1 MHLARSKWIVAPPP
15 DQERV
20 TPLVE
25 ALNIPEALAALLVQ
39 RGFDSVDG
47 ARTYLKPSLDTLS
60 DPLGLKDMDKAVA
73 LIGEA
78 VRGGRRIMVHGDY
91 DVDGQ
96 CATTLLTRVL
106 REAGAD
112 VVPFVPHRV
121 KDGYDF
127 GPAGLKHAEEKGV
140 ELILTCDCGST
151 AVDTVTA
158 AREKGIKVV
167 VTDHHLTRVVA
178 PADAVVNPQ
187 QTGCTFPHKEL
198 CGTGIAFKL
207 AQALAADLDLPPH
220 LHTHMLDLVALATVA
235 DVVPLVGENRTLV
248 RYGLKLLG
256 ESRWPGLRALIK
268 VTQVRAPIRAGQV
281 GFILAPRLNAV
292 GRIGSAMDGVRLLL
306 SDDPG
311 EAHELAIELESV
323 NARRQAIDATVLGEA
338 LDVMEKDVDLE
349 REYGLVLAHEGWH
362 PGVIGLVASR
372 VVERVHRPVIVI
384 GLDGDEG
391 KGSGRS
397 ISAFDLH
404 AALIECGD
412 LLERYGG
419 HKMAAGLTIRR
430 DRIDA
435 FREQFNAV
443 AKDQL
448 TEDDLVPRQRVD
460 AVVSIDLLND
470 ELERL
475 LARFE
480 PCGQGNPA
488 PVLAVQNTGVSRAM
502 PVGSNHLRFTIDD
515 GSGSLGMIAFG
526 WGDRVP
532 DGWWKQPVDVALKL
546 ERNEYRGVSSLQ
558 GRVMDIQ
565 LPN

>member
-1 MHLARSKWIVAPPP
+1 
-15 DQERV
+15 
-20 TPLVE
+20 
-25 ALNIPEALAALLVQ
+25 
-39 RGFDSVDG
+39 
-47 ARTYLKPSLDTLS
+47 
-60 DPLGLKDMDKAVA
+60 
-73 LIGEA
+73 
-78 VRGGRRIMVHGDY
+78 
-91 DVDGQ
+91 
-96 CATTLLTRVL
+96 
-106 REAGAD
+106 
-112 VVPFVPHRV
+112 
-121 KDGYDF
+121 
-127 GPAGLKHAEEKGV
+127 
-140 ELILTCDCGST
+140 
-151 AVDTVTA
+151 
-158 AREKGIKVV
+158 
-167 VTDHHLTRVVA
+167 
-178 PADAVVNPQ
+178 
-187 QTGCTFPHKEL
+187 
-198 CGTGIAFKL
+198 
-207 AQALAADLDLPPH
+207 
-220 LHTHMLDLVALATVA
+220 MLDLVALATVA

-323 NARRQAIDATVLGEA
+323 NARRQALDATVLGEA

-349 REYGLVLAHEGWH
+349 SEYGLVLAQDGWH

-419 HKMAAGLTIRR
+419 HKMAAGLTVRR

-448 TEDDLVPRQRVD
+448 TADDLVPRQRVD

-488 PVLAVQNTGVSRAM
+488 PVLAVQNVGVRRAM

>member
-1 MHLARSKWIVAPPP
+1 MHLARSKWIVATPP
-15 DQERV
+15 DHGRV

-39 RGFDSVDG
+39 RGFDSIDG

-112 VVPFVPHRV
+112 VIPFVPHRV
-121 KDGYDF
+121 RDGYDF
-127 GPAGLKHAEEKGV
+127 GPAGLKRAEEQGV
-140 ELILTCDCGST
+140 DLILTCDCGST

-167 VTDHHLTRVVA
+167 VTDHHLTRVMA

-187 QTGCTFPHKEL
+187 QAGCTFPHKEL

-207 AQALAADLDLPPH
+207 AQALVADLNLPPH

-256 ESRWPGLRALIK
+256 ESRWPGLRALVQ

-311 EAHELAIELESV
+311 EAHELAFELESV
-323 NARRQAIDATVLGEA
+323 NKRRQAMDVTVLGEA
-338 LDVMEKDVDLE
+338 LDIMEKDVDLE
-349 REYGLVLAHEGWH
+349 GEYGLVLAHDGWH

-372 VVERVHRPVIVI
+372 IVERVHRPVIVI
-384 GLDGDEG
+384 GLDGEEG

-419 HKMAAGLTIRR
+419 HKMAAGLTVRR
-430 DRIDA
+430 DRVNA
-435 FREQFNAV
+435 FRDQFNAV

-448 TEDDLVPRQRVD
+448 TADDLVPRQRVD

-488 PVLAVQNTGVSRAM
+488 PVLAVQNAGVR
-502 PVGSNHLRFTIDD
+502 
-515 GSGSLGMIAFG
+515 
-526 WGDRVP
+526 
-532 DGWWKQPVDVALKL
+532 
-546 ERNEYRGVSSLQ
+546 
-558 GRVMDIQ
+558 
-565 LPN
+565 

>member
-1 MHLARSKWIVAPPP
+1 MHLARSKWIVATTP
-15 DQERV
+15 DQEIV

-39 RGFDSVDG
+39 RGFDSIDG

-73 LIGEA
+73 LIGQA

-112 VVPFVPHRV
+112 VIPFVPHRV
-121 KDGYDF
+121 RDGYDF
-127 GPAGLKHAEEKGV
+127 GPAGLKHAEEQGV
-140 ELILTCDCGST
+140 DLILTCDCGST

-187 QTGCTFPHKEL
+187 QGGCTFPHKEL

-207 AQALAADLDLPPH
+207 AQALVADLDLPPH

-306 SDDPG
+306 SDDSG

-323 NARRQAIDATVLGEA
+323 NARRQALDATVLGEA

-349 REYGLVLAHEGWH
+349 GEYGLVLAHDGWH

-419 HKMAAGLTIRR
+419 HKMAAGLTVRR

-448 TEDDLVPRQRVD
+448 TADDLVPRQRVD

-488 PVLAVQNTGVSRAM
+488 PVLAVQNVGVRRAM

-515 GSGSLGMIAFG
+515 GRGSLGMIAFG